1 MGQSRPSPIDP
12 RVRRWRGRSSWGPA
26 RRPGGE
32 SLGLTLF
39 PLNWE
44 SHSRKPGNLGTRVA
58 TGTRRVTRTVFLL
71 YDWARY
77 RLVSR
82 RHHVRL
88 GPWSKGHIYASA
100 IFPTGSIWVFA
111 HTRFGRLFQHEPP
124 RLNLRTRLNLR
135 VSSESR

>member
-1 MGQSRPSPIDP
+1 M
-12 RVRRWRGRSSWGPA
+12 
-26 RRPGGE
+26 
-32 SLGLTLF
+32 GLTLF

-77 RLVSR
+77 RLASR

-88 GPWSKGHIYASA
+88 GPWSKGHIYAEIA
-100 IFPTGSIWVFA
+100 IWAELAVAFGGSKDLVKQGVGCW
-111 HTRFGRLFQHEPP
+111 
-124 RLNLRTRLNLR
+124 
-135 VSSESR
+135 